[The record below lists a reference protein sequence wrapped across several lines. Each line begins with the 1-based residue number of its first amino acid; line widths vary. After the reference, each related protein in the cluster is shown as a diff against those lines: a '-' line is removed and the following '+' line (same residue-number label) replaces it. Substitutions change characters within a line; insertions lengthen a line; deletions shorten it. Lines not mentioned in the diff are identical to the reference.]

1 MVKYLLK
8 PLIVTEAPL
17 VKLTELCSVNPHI
30 AFGSNASIATNIY
43 LITLLKILDL
53 NISFNVF

>member
-1 MVKYLLK
+1 MVKYVLK
-8 PLIVTEAPL
+8 FEMVTEPPL
-17 VKLTELCSVNPHI
+17 AKPTAFCSVNPHI
-30 AFGSNASIATNIY
+30 VFGSNASIATNIY